1 MVPSKQGQT
10 AMDQANQPDM
20 TRPVKRRRVFYIP
33 GYDPIHPR
41 RYRELYR
48 TESAAQSSI
57 SGYEIGIAPK
67 KGEHYGWRVE
77 SRIAGQ
83 SVDAEVEV
91 LVWSDIVRNSMASTI
106 PATYL
111 QLVRTALTY
120 IGSGTL
126 RRLMWLRK
134 GPVIAALYPV
144 GMLLFQLFGAVLLG
158 VFAGKMLGW
167 LLTTGVLSLIGNGDP
182 SSLEY
187 STFYYGRTVAQW
199 GLGVWVA
206 WTVLRWFKKNDGK
219 FFAYY
224 LMHDYAYSAQSKGAN
239 PPDLEGRMTEF
250 RSAISAALETDV
262 EEVLIVGHSSGA
274 HLAVSILADLIREG
288 GVPNGGPALSFLSL
302 GQVVPMVS
310 FLPKADRLRADL
322 HYLSTRNELTWVDV
336 TAPGDGCA
344 FALCD
349 PVAVS
354 GVAPEGQK
362 WPLVL
367 SAAFTQTLS
376 PERWKE
382 LRWKFFR
389 LHFQYLCAFDRVGD
403 YDYFTIT
410 AGPLTLADRFRDR
423 PPSKSRIDVA
433 ASKFTSMDYDPAQT
447 PLKT

>member
-1 MVPSKQGQT
+1 
-10 AMDQANQPDM
+10 MDQAGHKQ
-20 TRPVKRRRVFYIP
+20 VKRRRVFYIP

-48 TESAAQSSI
+48 SESAAQAAI
-57 SGYEIGIAPK
+57 SGYEISIAPK
-67 KGEHYGWRVE
+67 AGENYGWSV
-77 SRIAGQ
+77 SATMDGQ
-83 SVDAEVEV
+83 STQADVEV
-91 LVWSDIVRNSMASTI
+91 LVWSDIVRDSMSSSI

-111 QLVRTALTY
+111 QLVRTAWTY
-120 IGSGTL
+120 ITSGTL

-144 GMLLFQLFGAVLLG
+144 GMLLLQLALAIGVGAICGNLLVSALGAFGWDVPRLVASL
-158 VFAGKMLGW
+158 VFWPVA
-167 LLTTGVLSLIGNGDP
+167 LS
-182 SSLEY
+182 
-187 STFYYGRTVAQW
+187 VAAKILQ
-199 GLGVWVA
+199 
-206 WTVLRWFKKNDGK
+206 WFKRKDGK

-224 LMHDYAYSAQSKGAN
+224 LMHDYAYSAHFNGAN
-239 PPDLEGRMTEF
+239 PPELEARMNVF
-250 RSAISAALETDV
+250 RATIAAALRDDID
-262 EEVLIVGHSSGA
+262 EVLVVGHSSGA
-274 HLAVSILADLIREG
+274 HLAVSILADLIRAGDMPEG
-288 GVPNGGPALSFLSL
+288 GPSLGFLSL

-322 HYLSTRNELTWVDV
+322 HYLSARDELAWVDV

-354 GVAPEGQK
+354 GVGPADKK
-362 WPLVL
+362 WPLVI

-403 YDYFTIT
+403 YDYFRIT
-410 AGPLTLADRFRDR
+410 GGPLTLADRFRDR
-423 PPSKSRIDVA
+423 APSKSRIDVP
-433 ASKFTSMDYDPAQT
+433 ASKFTTMTHDPA
-447 PLKT
+447 